1 VKTVYITEMA
11 SFLPNEPVTNDQIE
25 TVLGE
30 IPNQPKRV
38 KLFVLQNNG
47 IKQRYYAVNQ
57 ETGERTHT
65 NAQLVGEAVRS
76 LVGKVGLTVDD
87 IQGLACGSSSPDQLI
102 PSHANMVAGELEL
115 QPAEVMSAAGVCCS
129 GMSAL
134 NYAYMNLA
142 MGIRDNFVVSG
153 SERASPF
160 MQGHSYT
167 MVTDADANQTE
178 AAPMVSFEKEFLRWM
193 LSDGAGTAL
202 VETAPRED
210 RLSLRIDNLEVM
222 SWAGQKPTCMYN
234 GMVKDKDGVFHFW
247 SDEED
252 MRNILSKGYL
262 LLQQDVRVLD
272 KNIIEVAVAGC
283 QLMKDKWGLDF
294 DSVDYFLPH
303 LSSMY
308 FKKRLGE
315 QMAEAGYGIP
325 EEKWFTNLPETGNI
339 GSASIFVIL
348 ETLLHSGRL
357 KKGDRILCAVP
368 ESARFS
374 MAAMLLTVV

>member
-1 VKTVYITEMA
+1 
-11 SFLPNEPVTNDQIE
+11 
-25 TVLGE
+25 
-30 IPNQPKRV
+30 
-38 KLFVLQNNG
+38 
-47 IKQRYYAVNQ
+47 
-57 ETGERTHT
+57 
-65 NAQLVGEAVRS
+65 
-76 LVGKVGLTVDD
+76 
-87 IQGLACGSSSPDQLI
+87 
-102 PSHANMVAGELEL
+102 
-115 QPAEVMSAAGVCCS
+115 
-129 GMSAL
+129 
-134 NYAYMNLA
+134 
-142 MGIRDNFVVSG
+142 
-153 SERASPF
+153 
-160 MQGHSYT
+160 
-167 MVTDADANQTE
+167 
-178 AAPMVSFEKEFLRWM
+178 
-193 LSDGAGTAL
+193 
-202 VETAPRED
+202 
-210 RLSLRIDNLEVM
+210 
-222 SWAGQKPTCMYN
+222 MYN